1 MKKSIVL
8 LIGVCLLALALCA
21 CSAPAEDAAEETAE
35 ESAGLA
41 NPVTEYGSLSEINE
55 ITQGKLAQP
64 AAMAVTDET
73 YKIIDAGD
81 YQIAEY
87 GFSVNGTPYTYRF
100 ASGITADISGIYA
113 EGGALFAD
121 EDSDSDQIKEFEG
134 GKAVR
139 HFTPDGQYVLTV
151 MDDGA
156 LSAEDFQ
163 AIADE
168 LFTSAGTE
176 IG

>member
-8 LIGVCLLALALCA
+8 LIVCLLALALCA
-21 CSAPAEDAAEETAE
+21 CSAPAEEAAEEAAEET
-35 ESAGLA
+35 AGLA

-55 ITQGKLAQP
+55 IAQGKLARP
-64 AAMAVTDET
+64 ATMGVTDES

-87 GFSVNGTPYTYRF
+87 DFSVNGTPYTYRF
-100 ASGITADISGIYA
+100 ANGITEDISGIYA

-121 EDSDSDQIKEFEG
+121 EASDSDQIKEFEG

-139 HFTPDGQYVLTV
+139 HFTLDGQYVLTV

-156 LSAEDFQ
+156 LSADDFQ

-168 LFTSAGTE
+168 LFAGAKAE
-176 IG
+176 NG